1 MRVVIVG
8 GGLSGLFTASELMAA
23 GVDDVVVVDAA
34 NHPGGLTR
42 TIEKGG
48 YSLEPAAGSF
58 SLPHP
63 ALSRIID
70 RCGLGVEPAH
80 DASTRYVFVD
90 GRLVPIRPGLS
101 ALIAPLMPVGAKASA
116 LAEPLRRRS
125 AAGPEES
132 LAAFLRRRFGSD
144 AGNLIGW
151 LMASGVYAGDPEQLS
166 AEASFPILRTLER
179 EHGSIMLGGLR
190 ARRSRSSQTRPR
202 PHVPSGGM
210 TALVE
215 SLATCLQGRFR
226 GGFAV
231 ESVRRGPAAWEILGP
246 ELITADVVVLAV
258 RPEMASRLLGDG
270 LGDEQAPSPSAPVLV
285 VGLGGR
291 GEPLPEGFGVLVG
304 PDEGLVTRGVL
315 FESSYAPLRAP
326 SGSWLAKMIMGGAG
340 GRVPHGDDE
349 SVISVAREELG
360 RIISGDVHPEVG
372 IVARHGD
379 GIPQYDVGHRGWLQ
393 GVESMLRRH
402 PGVHVTGWGYRGVGV
417 ANLAADAARLA
428 REISSAESR

>member
-1 MRVVIVG
+1 LRVVIVG

-63 ALSRIID
+63 ALSPIID
-70 RCGLGVEPAH
+70 RCGIEVEPAH

-90 GRLVPIRPGLS
+90 GRLVPIRPGLP
-101 ALIAPLMPVGAKASA
+101 ALFAPLMSVTAKASA

-132 LAAFLRRRFGSD
+132 LAGFLRRRFGSD

-166 AEASFPILRTLER
+166 AEASFPILSTLER

-190 ARRSRSSQTRPR
+190 ARRTRSSQTRPR
-202 PHVPSGGM
+202 PHVPGGGM

-215 SLATCLQGRFR
+215 TLAASLQGRFR

-246 ELITADVVVLAV
+246 EIIIADVVVLAV
-258 RPEMASRLLGDG
+258 RPEVSSKLLGDG
-270 LGDEQAPSPSAPVLV
+270 VGDRQARTPSRPVLV
-285 VGLGGR
+285 VGLGGS
-291 GEPLPEGFGVLVG
+291 GDPLPGGFGVLVG
-304 PDEGLVTRGVL
+304 PDEGLFTRGAL
-315 FESSYAPLRAP
+315 FESSYAPSRAP
-326 SGSWLAKMIMGGAG
+326 SGSWMAKMIMGGAD
-340 GRVPHGDDE
+340 GRVPAGDDE
-349 SVISVAREELG
+349 TVISVAREELG
-360 RIISGDVHPEVG
+360 RIISVDIHPEVG
-372 IVARHGD
+372 IVARHED
-379 GIPQYDVGHRGWLQ
+379 GIPQYDVGHRDWLA
-393 GVESMLRRH
+393 GVEAMLRRN
-402 PGVHVTGWGYRGVGV
+402 PGLHLTGWGYRGVGV
-417 ANLAADAARLA
+417 SNLAADAARLA
-428 REISSAESR
+428 GEISSAVSH